1 MPIVFLDRIDAA
13 PLENDQLSYPFKA
26 WIANTV
32 DTLNEVENNIQDQ
45 LNGAGLA
52 TFITPLTTAQINALI
67 SMNAQPVLPYGSIWA
82 DITIGKLR
90 WLSTPAVYGVSNGIT
105 QVVTSV

>member
-32 DTLNEVENNIQDQ
+32 DTLNEVENNVQDQ

-52 TFITPLTTAQINALI
+52 TFITPLTAAQINALI
-67 SMNAQPVLPYGSIWA
+67 NMNAQPVLQIGSLWFDTTA
-82 DITIGKLR
+82 GKLR
-90 WLSTPAVYGVSNGIT
+90 VLTTPAVYGVSNGVT
-105 QVVTSV
+105 QLVTSV